1 MLDPT
6 IRVPECWRLMT
17 VPARVTAEPPAEMRV
32 PAMEKAEGFGV
43 NVWPA
48 TVNAA

>member
-1 MLDPT
+1 M
-6 IRVPECWRLMT
+6 VPGKVMGD
-17 VPARVTAEPPAEMRV
+17 PPAKIVV

-48 TVNAA
+48 IMKGEIAGSLDDGVGSE